1 MSLIED
7 RDAIYIRTRINR
19 VIKQVHIL
27 LLFSVFFL
35 SSCGIPNPLP
45 PVENVSVTNVLPNT
59 NNTVKFST
67 YIIVQSPETCSGFNI
82 YYEYTDTTEVNE
94 YSNRYNLSKAQAQN
108 SDGANTISN
117 SPILRLLTDT
127 VSDGEVVYGEL
138 EYNANQKFIVRI
150 YSDDLLQINDVDEN
164 YIVDDEDGESLIIQP
179 STGQEYLHL
188 YIEYYVYDKAYS
200 PSYKYSE
207 ELGHL
212 GYIKL

>member
-67 YIIVQSPETCSGFNI
+67 YIIVQSPETYSGFNI
-82 YYEYTDTTEVNE
+82 YYEYTDTTEVNKKPK
-94 YSNRYNLSKAQAQN
+94 RHDLSKAQAQS
-108 SDGANTISN
+108 SDGSNTISN
-117 SPILRLLTDT
+117 SPILRLPDT

-138 EYNANQKFIVRI
+138 EYNEDKDKEFLVKIF
-150 YSDDLLQINDVDEN
+150 SDDLLQINDVDEN
-164 YIVDDEDGESLIIQP
+164 YIVDEDGGSLIISP
-179 STGQEYLHL
+179 TGQEYLHL